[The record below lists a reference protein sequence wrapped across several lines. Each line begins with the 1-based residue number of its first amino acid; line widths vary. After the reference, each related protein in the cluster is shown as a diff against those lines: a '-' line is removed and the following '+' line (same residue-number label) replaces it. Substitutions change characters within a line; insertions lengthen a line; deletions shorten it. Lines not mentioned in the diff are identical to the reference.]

1 MCFKTHL
8 RILNVHA
15 EEKMQAFE
23 VLSAVAG
30 VCVCFLSV
38 LSRAVLLYLN
48 RNKVVGILK
57 EFLEENNTHSFH
69 LKVVPSF

>member
-23 VLSAVAG
+23 VLSAVG
-30 VCVCFLSV
+30 
-38 LSRAVLLYLN
+38 AVLLYLN

-57 EFLEENNTHSFH
+57 EFLEENNTHSFQ